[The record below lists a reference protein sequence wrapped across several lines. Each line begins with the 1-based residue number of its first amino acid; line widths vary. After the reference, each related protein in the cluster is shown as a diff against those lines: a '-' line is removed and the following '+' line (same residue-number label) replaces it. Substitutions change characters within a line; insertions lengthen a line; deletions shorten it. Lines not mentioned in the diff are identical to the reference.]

1 MKAELNFVD
10 QGLKGQIEVPGDKSI
25 SHRAVMLGSIAE
37 GVTTIENFLDAGDP
51 WSTVNCMKN
60 LGVVIEG
67 EKNSLQIYGKDLYG
81 LQEPENILDAGNSG
95 TTIRLLSGILA
106 GQNFFSVITG
116 DKSLRK
122 RPMDRIADPLRKMGA
137 NINGRA
143 GGRYAP
149 LAIEGGKLQG
159 TEHKLT
165 IASAQVKSAIL
176 LAGLLAENL
185 TVVVE
190 PDNSRD
196 HTERML
202 EEMGCCLKKE
212 DKMVTLEGN
221 HSLKPLSIKVPG
233 DFSSAAFFIAAASI
247 AENSELLITNVGIN
261 PTRTGFLTALQ
272 EMNADIAVLNERKS
286 GGEPVA
292 DLLVTSSNLEGIEI
306 GGEIIPSLIDE
317 VPVLAVVAA
326 VSKGKTIIRD
336 AAELKV
342 KESNRLNTIAS
353 ELNKMG
359 AEVTELP
366 DGLEIKGK
374 KALQGAAC
382 ESHNDHRIAMA
393 LAVASFKAN
402 EVVTV
407 DSWDC
412 VDISFP
418 TFLSQLKSC
427 AFKK

>member
-1 MKAELNFVD
+1 MKAELNFKN

-25 SHRAVMLGSIAE
+25 SHRAVMLGSIAKGITE
-37 GVTTIENFLDAGDP
+37 IENFLDAGDP
-51 WSTVNCMKN
+51 WSTVNCMRS

-67 EKNSLQIYGKDLYG
+67 EKSSLQVHGKDLYG

-106 GQNFFSVITG
+106 GQKFFSVITG

-137 NINGRA
+137 EISGRSE
-143 GGRYAP
+143 GKYAP
-149 LAIEGGKLQG
+149 LAVKGRDLRGA
-159 TEHKLT
+159 EHKLT

-176 LAGLLAENL
+176 LAGLFAENI

-190 PDNSRD
+190 PENSRD

-202 EEMGCCLKKE
+202 KEMGCPIKKE
-212 DKMVTLEGN
+212 RKTVSIEGKQ
-221 HSLKPLSIKVPG
+221 SLNPLSIKVPG

-247 AENSELLITNVGIN
+247 ADNSELLITNVGIN
-261 PTRTGFLTALQ
+261 PTRTGLLLALQ
-272 EMNADIAVLNERKS
+272 EMNADITILNERKS

-292 DLLVTSSNLEGIEI
+292 DLLVKSSNLKGIEI

-317 VPVLAVVAA
+317 IPVLAAAAA

-336 AAELKV
+336 AAELKF
-342 KESNRLNTIAS
+342 KESNRINAIAS

-359 AEVTELP
+359 ADVTELP

-374 KALQGAAC
+374 KLLQGAYC
-382 ESHNDHRIAMA
+382 DSHDDHRIAMA
-393 LAVASFKAN
+393 LAVASFKADN
-402 EVVTV
+402 KVTV
-407 DSWDC
+407 SSWDC

-418 TFLSQLKSC
+418 MFLSQLEKC
-427 AFKK
+427 AFSE